1 MNLHIMAHWGQQ
13 HPKKEL
19 SHLISINM
27 NGKIT
32 TQLSV
37 MHITEVLPDEET
49 GTPDVFV
56 YKHVYSN
63 SHQ

>member
-1 MNLHIMAHWGQQ
+1 
-13 HPKKEL
+13 
-19 SHLISINM
+19 M